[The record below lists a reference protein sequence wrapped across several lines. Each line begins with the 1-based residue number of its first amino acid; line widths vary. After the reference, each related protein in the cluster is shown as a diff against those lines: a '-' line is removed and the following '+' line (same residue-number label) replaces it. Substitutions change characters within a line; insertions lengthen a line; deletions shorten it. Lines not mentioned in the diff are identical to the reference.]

1 LVSWLSVPLGNYF
14 TTGIPP
20 RQGSGEPAM
29 GVFTAKDG
37 KFLTLSI
44 AHEDY
49 FWHNLCHSIGEE
61 EFADIPREQR
71 WQRRD
76 ELVAVLKKALL
87 AKTRDEWVK
96 VLTEANVPC
105 APVLSLEEV
114 VADSHLRHRGV
125 FPEVE
130 NANGDTVKQVAFPA
144 KFSETPTEIRRLPPA
159 LGEQTQEILEWLGYN
174 SAEIK
179 DLRQKGDI

>member
-1 LVSWLSVPLGNYF
+1 
-14 TTGIPP
+14 
-20 RQGSGEPAM
+20 M
-29 GVFTAKDG
+29 GVFTTKDG

-49 FWHNLCHSIGEE
+49 FWHNLCHAIGKEQ
-61 EFADIPREQR
+61 FANIPREER

-76 ELVAVLKKALL
+76 ELVAVLKKVLL

-96 VLTEANVPC
+96 ILTKADVPC

-114 VADSHLRHRGV
+114 VTNEHLIQRGV

-130 NANGDTVKQVAFPA
+130 STAGKKVKQVAYPA
-144 KFSETPTEIRRLPPA
+144 KFSETQPEIRRLPPA
-159 LGEQTQEILEWLGYN
+159 LGEHTQEILDWLGYTKT
-174 SAEIK
+174 EIEE
-179 DLRQKGDI
+179 LQRKGDI